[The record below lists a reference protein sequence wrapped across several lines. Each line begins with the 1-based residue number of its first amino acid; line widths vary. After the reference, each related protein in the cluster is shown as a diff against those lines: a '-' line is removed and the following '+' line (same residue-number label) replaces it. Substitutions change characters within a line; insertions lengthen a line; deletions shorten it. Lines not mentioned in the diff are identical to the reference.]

1 MICHLR
7 KKRKKKNRKKEE
19 KEKGLRSL
27 PGGGGLSRFCR
38 RKLCPEGFI
47 FDEQTAQPPD
57 LDEPSETG
65 YLCGLFVFGWRII
78 NISCPDNYK
87 MSYLCALSIKTR
99 TKTNR
104 NNTNN
109 LIMKSLIFTIS
120 TMCIPLFVSSC
131 KNEISSDCKRLGLN
145 TTVKSVQ
152 VKTYEAE
159 SKFGEIVRGDLD
171 RDGNY
176 LASFDEEG
184 NLTSITDFDDDGE
197 LDSKTVFAY
206 DDRNRLITY
215 TQYYWNDLVSSFEY
229 VYDENYLVKLN
240 QKLFKNVLTEYK
252 RNGEQILEYKKF
264 VDGEIEEMAKYLES
278 SSTRA
283 SYIVYDNEGKELR
296 TVQEE
301 YDKEGRLL
309 KQIKNTGAKI
319 DTTIWIYNKTGYL
332 TEVSMTEHKYKG
344 EIKYNDKNLPI
355 YIKGGD
361 LYHNTE
367 VVLTF
372 WNKNKVYYLEYEY
385 DDKGNWIKQIVYE
398 GEMKKPY
405 TISDR
410 SIVY

>member
-1 MICHLR
+1 M
-7 KKRKKKNRKKEE
+7 
-19 KEKGLRSL
+19 
-27 PGGGGLSRFCR
+27 
-38 RKLCPEGFI
+38 
-47 FDEQTAQPPD
+47 
-57 LDEPSETG
+57 
-65 YLCGLFVFGWRII
+65 
-78 NISCPDNYK
+78 
-87 MSYLCALSIKTR
+87 
-99 TKTNR
+99 
-104 NNTNN
+104 N

-120 TMCIPLFVSSC
+120 TMCILLFVSSC

-171 RDGNY
+171 WDGNY
-176 LASFDEEG
+176 LALFDEKG

-215 TQYYWNDLVSSFEY
+215 TQYDWNGDVDISFEY

-240 QKLFKNVLTEYK
+240 QKIFEKVYLTEYK
-252 RNGEQILEYKKF
+252 RNGEEIQESINS
-264 VDGEIEEMAKYLES
+264 VDGEIEETAKYIES
-278 SSTRA
+278 SLTRA
-283 SYIVYDNEGKELR
+283 SYVVYDNEGKELR
-296 TVQEE
+296 TVHEE
-301 YDKEGRLL
+301 YDKDGRLL
-309 KQIKNTGAKI
+309 KQIKNTGAET
-319 DTTIWIYNKTGYL
+319 DTTIWIYNKIGYL
-332 TEVSMTEHKYKG
+332 TEMSTIEYTG

-367 VVLTF
+367 VALGS
-372 WNKNKVYYLEYEY
+372 WNEDKVYYLEYEY

-410 SIVY
+410 TIVY